1 ASTGLVAALALAT
14 QAMSFAPGCEATEE
28 TCEQAA
34 LLQVTAGKSG
44 GHSLWPFPS
53 LAEHAAERGA
63 DMEEGRL
70 DEVHKVHKDMEALA
84 LQKLAEMEN
93 AQNLSDYNLTR
104 EDFGLSNTT
113 MTLLHSVLTE
123 MQSLL
128 AQINASHLADEQ
140 LLLDLAE
147 GFAQCNS
154 DLSSRQLQ
162 SQNLST
168 LVSGASSSH
177 DACRTTEQTL
187 SGQNG
192 TAWLNYLG
200 NGTEALPQDVRNC
213 MQAYLDGYNPQTA
226 EHLQVMIDC
235 AATISSFFGSF
246 EPSMVTLKD
255 TYFSSLHAVNNRSE
269 ECRVEQSTLESHFC
283 EYRQQLTD
291 SCDAIDTCYQNVNQ
305 TWLQLLATIAA
316 SDSRREAS
324 YTAAKKVICY
334 IQLLQSNL
342 TQAAVQACQ
351 DLVVDTSGLAVHI
364 PDPAAKQVCDSSPVA
379 DFPCETAWVQSEYLD
394 KSWYTGNPQ
403 IAPDTCPGPQR
414 INAQKTSRIR
424 LLFYSGRLVR
434 HQLRGKDVH
443 HNDANLAAFELGT
456 CAIVESANVPSK
468 VWCVGS
474 NEHGSTG
481 GTSASPPYGN
491 KVDLGQGRTA
501 TALASGGAGFH
512 VCAIL
517 DNDDTKCWGD
527 NRVGQLGLGD
537 DAYRGQGVA
546 GTGMGDLLP
555 AVDVGSNRKV
565 VKLMA
570 GHRFTCAI
578 LDDQSLKCWGLSD
591 FAQLGFVP
599 NGNKAGD
606 APDEMGDNLPT
617 VDLAGNPAIDGD
629 AGTEFACAIVQHPTD
644 GRQLTCWG
652 RNREGQL
659 GRGSDIDN
667 SRSAPTYVPID
678 LGTDLHAVQV
688 SVGYR
693 SVCALL
699 NTGAASRPFLVKC
712 WGENGLGQ
720 LGRGETSAATPNV
733 GRKPEDMGDGL
744 PVVDLGTNEGT
755 PRKAIYIAH
764 GSFHV
769 CAILEGGGVKCWGRN
784 YVGLANP
791 QVPEDNPVGDASSDM
806 GDNLPFIDLGVG
818 RTAVKV
824 VAGKDHACARLD
836 DDTFKCWGDPNR
848 MNSWAG
854 LLVSKASTSA
864 HRRDF

>member
-1 ASTGLVAALALAT
+1 
-14 QAMSFAPGCEATEE
+14 
-28 TCEQAA
+28 
-34 LLQVTAGKSG
+34 
-44 GHSLWPFPS
+44 
-53 LAEHAAERGA
+53 
-63 DMEEGRL
+63 MEEGRL
-70 DEVHKVHKDMEALA
+70 DEVHNVHKDMEALA
-84 LQKLAEMEN
+84 LQKLAEMEH
-93 AQNLSDYNLTR
+93 AGNLSDYNLTR

-200 NGTEALPQDVRNC
+200 KGTEALPQDVRNC

-226 EHLQVMIDC
+226 EHLQAMIDC

-246 EPSMVTLKD
+246 EPSMGTLKD
-255 TYFSSLHAVNNRSE
+255 TYFSSLHAVNNQSE
-269 ECRVEQSTLESHFC
+269 DCRVEQSTLESHFC

-379 DFPCETAWVQSEYLD
+379 DFPCEPAWVQSEYLN
-394 KSWYTGNPQ
+394 KSWYKDPPQ
-403 IAPDTCPGPQR
+403 IAPDTCISCAARTSTTTTTAPQ
-414 INAQKTSRIR
+414 A
-424 LLFYSGRLVR
+424 L
-434 HQLRGKDVH
+434 
-443 HNDANLAAFELGT
+443 ANLAAFERGT

-474 NEHGSTG
+474 SVYG
-481 GTSASPPYGN
+481 AQAGN

-501 TALASGGAGFH
+501 TALASQASGNH
-512 VCAIL
+512 VCALL
-517 DNDDTKCWGD
+517 DNEETKCWGD
-527 NRVGQLGLGD
+527 NRRGPLGLGD
-537 DAYRGQGVA
+537 DANRGTGWPV
-546 GTGMGDLLP
+546 TGMGDVLP

-570 GHRFTCAI
+570 GHHFTCAI
-578 LDDQSLKCWGLSD
+578 LDDQSVKCWGFSD
-591 FAQLGFVP
+591 AGQLGFSP
-599 NGNKAGD
+599 NAVSGGYGNNNDEAGD

-617 VDLAGNPAIDGD
+617 VDLAGNPALDGD
-629 AGTEFACAIVQHPTD
+629 AGTQSACAIVQHPTD

-652 RNREGQL
+652 RNWEGQL
-659 GRGSDIDN
+659 GRGSVIGDTK
-667 SRSAPTYVPID
+667 SAPTYVPID

-693 SVCALL
+693 SACALL
-699 NTGAASRPFLVKC
+699 NTGAVKC
-712 WGENGLGQ
+712 WGVNDFGQ
-720 LGRGETSAATPNV
+720 LGRGQPSSVTPNV
-733 GRKPEDMGDGL
+733 GRQPEDMGDGL
-744 PVVDLGTNEGT
+744 PVVDLGTNAGT

-764 GSFHV
+764 GAWHV
-769 CAILEGGGVKCWGRN
+769 CAILEGGGLKCWGRN
-784 YVGLANP
+784 HLGGAHP
-791 QVPEDNPVGDASSDM
+791 QLFPSQPNIGDFPNEM

-824 VAGKDHACARLD
+824 AAGRDHTCARLD
-836 DDTFKCWGDPNR
+836 DDTFKCWSGFVNR
-848 MNSWAG
+848 FYWQS
-854 LLVSKASTSA
+854 LSDYDL
-864 HRRDF
+864 